1 MVLEYDLDKLNV
13 VLGDFYRAT
22 GVNINLFNENFE
34 PVRINKYPPP
44 DYCRTIQMQNR
55 DTRPCHGSDVML
67 LKRCQ
72 AEKKL
77 VMHICH
83 AGLLDVAV
91 PILYEDNILG
101 YIMFGQIRTGMEF
114 PEVKE
119 KILHLHLNMEEMEGF
134 YGRLRYIDDDTIR
147 SIASIAEILARH
159 IMLENMMKPMLYSGI
174 ERAAAYIRANLYR
187 SLSIRDICAHTHL
200 SASALYHQFHKHFG
214 CTVSEYINARRVE
227 KAAELLEKTMLSIED
242 ISEQLGFSDATYFS
256 RVFKQTMG
264 VPPVQYR
271 KRLREKEGNSKK
283 T

>member
-44 DYCRTIQMQNR
+44 DYCRSIQAQNLNQ
-55 DTRPCHGSDVML
+55 RPCRDSDLTLM
-67 LKRCQ
+67 KQCQ
-72 AEKKL
+72 TEKKL

-83 AGLLDVAV
+83 AGLLDIAV
-91 PILYEDNILG
+91 PILYEDSILG

-114 PEVKE
+114 PGIKE
-119 KILHLHLNMEEMEGF
+119 KILHRHLNMEEMEEY
-134 YGRLRYIDDDTIR
+134 YGKLRYIDDERIR

-159 IMLENMMKPMLYSGI
+159 IMLENMMKPVLYSGI
-174 ERAAAYIRANLYR
+174 ERAAAYIQANLYR
-187 SLSIRDICAHTHL
+187 SLSICDICAHTHL
-200 SASALYHQFHKHFG
+200 SASALYRQFHRHFG
-214 CTVSEYINARRVE
+214 CTVSEYINARRIE
-227 KAAELLEKTMLSIED
+227 KAVELLEKTVLSIED

-264 VPPVQYR
+264 IPPMQYR
-271 KRLREKEGNSKK
+271 KRIRKK
-283 T
+283 AQE